1 MGFKSYADNDFPVAA
16 RLSQT
21 VAVPVMRDVYNT
33 LTLVSHEETIFL
45 FKWTWTGG

>member
-21 VAVPVMRDVYNT
+21 VAVTVVMRDR
-33 LTLVSHEETIFL
+33 
-45 FKWTWTGG
+45 WT